1 MRGSVKKDNSGW
13 YYVVDVGTN
22 GKRKQQ
28 KRRFKTKKEAE
39 KALAEVNYALNK
51 GTYFEPSNMLY
62 KDYLEQWFSTKRN
75 SIGIQT
81 AKVYK
86 DFLHSKIIPEL
97 GNCNI
102 SKLSIIQLQS
112 FIDKLSEKGL
122 SSVTVKQTYEIIR
135 NSLEHA
141 VDFELISK
149 NPAIKV
155 KLPKANK
162 KEMTVWNEEEVNRF
176 LKVAKEDPLYIVFH
190 LALMTGM
197 RQGEILGLR
206 WKDVDLKKAC

>member
-1 MRGSVKKDNSGW
+1 MRGSIKKDDHGW

-39 KALAEVNYALNK
+39 KALAEVNYALSK
-51 GTYFEPSNMLY
+51 GTFQEPSKILY
-62 KDYLEQWFSTKRN
+62 KEYLEEWFQTKQN

-86 DFLHSKIIPEL
+86 DHLNGKILPALGNLPLSKITTM
-97 GNCNI
+97 
-102 SKLSIIQLQS
+102 QLQS
-112 FIDKLSEKGL
+112 FINSLSEKGL
-122 SSVTVKQTYEIIR
+122 SSTTVKKTYEIVR

-149 NPAIKV
+149 NPAVKV

-162 KEMTVWNEEEVNRF
+162 KEMIVWSEAEVNRF
-176 LKVAKEDPLYIVFH
+176 LKVAKTDHLYIVF
-190 LALMTGM
+190 
-197 RQGEILGLR
+197 ILP
-206 WKDVDLKKAC
+206 

>member
-1 MRGSVKKDNSGW
+1 
-13 YYVVDVGTN
+13 
-22 GKRKQQ
+22 
-28 KRRFKTKKEAE
+28 
-39 KALAEVNYALNK
+39 
-51 GTYFEPSNMLY
+51 MLY

-86 DFLHSKIIPEL
+86 DFLNGKIIPEL
-97 GNCNI
+97 GNYTI

-112 FIDKLSEKGL
+112 FIDRLSEKGL
-122 SSVTVKQTYEIIR
+122 SSATVKKTYEIIR

-141 VDFELISK
+141 VDFELIPK

-197 RQGEILGLR
+197 RQGEILGCVGKM
-206 WKDVDLKKAC
+206 WIWKKAC